1 MKASRGVVLLAERPI
16 EARRYPRRG
25 HHLQHL
31 FERQAGLGRDLLVR
45 GFAAEPGSQP
55 AMHSGDL
62 ALARIDLMRQA
73 DPRRTGLA
81 AALGVGG
88 EQVGAR
94 GGLTADRWGAP
105 CRTLCIVAP
114 LSIGHEAVSP
124 APSRRTAGIV
134 AAIYA

>member
-1 MKASRGVVLLAERPI
+1 
-16 EARRYPRRG
+16 
-25 HHLQHL
+25 
-31 FERQAGLGRDLLVR
+31 VR

-55 AMHSGDL
+55 VIHGGEL
-62 ALARIDLMRQA
+62 ALALIDLMRQA
-73 DPRRTGLA
+73 DPRRKGLA

-88 EQVGAR
+88 TWRTNGRSLAGAR
-94 GGLTADRWGAP
+94 
-105 CRTLCIVAP
+105 RTLCIVAP